1 MSAIKYEEEL
11 KRVFIAHEKSTNVF
25 LDHTN
30 WLWVGLY
37 SILFLLDLFF
47 FKALDATII
56 NMILL
61 ASYVLLFAAVHIWV
75 KSKDFTGRWVKY
87 VLMAPILLSSIG
99 MTIFSEAMFDVAY
112 VALLMISSAYYNR
125 RVVLSISLLGIFSY
139 ALAKCLYLLIDFDNL
154 ATEYEESFSEDTL
167 WVSFPFF
174 LLYVIFSVF
183 SVLKAMSGKKE
194 IENYVREYC
203 ENISMNNELSVARS
217 IQHGMLQPEAYIT
230 EDFEIYA
237 SMSSA
242 KAVGGDFYDY
252 YRKDERYVFFN
263 IADVSGKGLPAS
275 MFAVNTNSFLRA
287 YSTWDI
293 PVDHVCNTTNKTL
306 CERNPEKMFVT
317 AFVGFLDITTGM
329 VSYVN
334 AGHTPAYVLRAN
346 GSVEQV
352 CSKPNFVLGRKGR
365 FSYKSEHIKL
375 ESGDRLFL
383 YTDGITEAMSTDG
396 TLFGNDRLKLA
407 LEEGVNNKGKALID
421 FILDKVNEFSA
432 GAEQADDMTILML
445 DYKSNCKSYKTA
457 TQTFDVSK
465 ENYNSIIDFIK
476 ELPQSEG
483 WSQKIINNACLCTDE
498 TFANLDMY
506 AFPPTQTE
514 RKLTIT
520 TTIWDNYYKIVFADN
535 GMPFNP
541 LAVNSTNVTE
551 GIKKQRKKGG
561 LGIYMVKNLA
571 DFTSYKFDN
580 KQNILT
586 IELWK

>member
-47 FKALDATII
+47 FKALDATIT

-61 ASYVLLFAAVHIWV
+61 GSYVLLFAAVHIWV
-75 KSKDFTGRWVKY
+75 KSKDFTGWWVKY
-87 VLMAPILLSSIG
+87 VLMSPILISTMG

-125 RVVLSISLLGIFSY
+125 KVVVSISVIGIFSY
-139 ALAKCLYLLIDFDNL
+139 TLAKCLYLTIDFDNL

-183 SVLKAMSGKKE
+183 SVLKAMSGRKE

-203 ENISMNNELSVARS
+203 ENININDELSVAQA
-217 IQHGMLQPEAYIT
+217 IQHGMLQPKAYIT

-275 MFAVNTNSFLRA
+275 MFAVNTSSYMRA
-287 YSTWDI
+287 SSKADVNIYE
-293 PVDHVCNTTNKTL
+293 VCNTTNKSL

-317 AFVGFLDITTGM
+317 TFMGFLNLETGM
-329 VSYVN
+329 VDYIN
-334 AGHTPAYVLRAN
+334 AGHNPAFIIKAD
-346 GSVEQV
+346 GSVQRLI
-352 CSKPNFVLGRKGR
+352 SQRNFVLARKPK
-365 FSYKSEHIKL
+365 FNFKTDYL
-375 ESGDRLFL
+375 QMQPGDCLFL
-383 YTDGITEAMSTDG
+383 YTDGITEAFNSNGEM
-396 TLFGNDRLKLA
+396 FGEDRLEETLRSGAKLTA
-407 LEEGVNNKGKALID
+407 GDLIEHVKKEVSS
-421 FILDKVNEFSA
+421 FTS
-432 GAEQADDMTILML
+432 GAEQSDDMTML
-445 DYKSNCKSYKTA
+445 LLKYKSNRRSYQTQTA
-457 TQTFDVSK
+457 TFDIDRSS
-465 ENYNSIIDFIK
+465 YDSIMDFVK
-476 ELPQSEG
+476 ELPQEAG
-483 WSQKIINNACLCTDE
+483 WAKRFIDDVCICTDE
-498 TFANLDMY
+498 VFANLDMH
-506 AFPPTQTE
+506 AFTEEQKE

-520 TTIWDNYYKIVFADN
+520 ATLWDNRYKLVFADN
-535 GMPFNP
+535 GTPFNP
-541 LAVNSTNVTE
+541 LAVDSSRAVA
-551 GIKKQRKKGG
+551 GVKKHVKGG
-561 LGIYMVKNLA
+561 LGIFVIKKIA
-571 DFTSYKFDN
+571 DYLSYKFDN
-580 KQNILT
+580 KNNILT
-586 IELWK
+586 LEIWK

>member
-37 SILFLLDLFF
+37 SIFFLLDLFF
-47 FKALDATII
+47 FKVLDATIT

-87 VLMAPILLSSIG
+87 VLMSPILISTMG

-183 SVLKAMSGKKE
+183 SVLKAMSGRKE

-203 ENISMNNELSVARS
+203 ENISINDELSVAQA
-217 IQHGMLQPEAYIT
+217 IQHGMLQPKAYIT

-275 MFAVNTNSFLRA
+275 LFAVNTSSFLRA
-287 YSTWDI
+287 YSKWDA
-293 PVDHVCNTTNKTL
+293 PVDFVCGTTNKTL
-306 CERNPEKMFVT
+306 CERNPKKMFVT
-317 AFVGFLDITTGM
+317 AFVGFLDILTGT
-329 VSYVN
+329 VDYVN
-334 AGHTPAYVLRAN
+334 AGHTPAYVLRSD

-352 CSKPNFVLGRKGR
+352 KSRPNFVLARNAKYTFR
-365 FSYKSEHIKL
+365 TEYIHLKP
-375 ESGDRLFL
+375 GDRLFL
-383 YTDGITEAMSTDG
+383 YTDGITEAMNTYD
-396 TLFGNDRLKLA
+396 TLFGNARLKEA
-407 LEEGVNNKGKALID
+407 LEEGVALKGGDLIG
-421 FILDKVNEFSA
+421 FILNKVKEFSA
-432 GAEQADDMTILML
+432 GREQADDITML
-445 DYKSNCKSYKTA
+445 LLEYKSNNKSYKTA
-457 TQTFDVSK
+457 TQTFDVKQES
-465 ENYNSIIDFIK
+465 YNSIIEFIK
-476 ELPQSEG
+476 ALPQSEG
-483 WSQKIINNACLCTDE
+483 WSKKIIDNACVCTDE
-498 TFANLDMY
+498 IFANLDMY
-506 AFPPTQTE
+506 AFPPTQTD

-520 TTIWDNYYKIVFADN
+520 TTIWDNHFKIVFADN

-541 LAVNSTNVTE
+541 LAVESTKVAE
-551 GIKKQRKKGG
+551 GVKQHKRGG
-561 LGIYMVKNLA
+561 LGIFMVKNLA
-571 DFTSYKFDN
+571 NYTAYKFDN

>member
-1 MSAIKYEEEL
+1 MSAIKYEDEL
-11 KRVFIAHEKSTNVF
+11 KRVFIDHEKRTNIF

-47 FKALDATII
+47 FKALDATIT

-61 ASYVLLFAAVHIWV
+61 GSYVLLFAAVHIWV

-87 VLMAPILLSSIG
+87 VLMSPILISSMG
-99 MTIFSEAMFDVAY
+99 MTIFSEAMFDIAY

-125 RVVLSISLLGIFSY
+125 KVVLSISVLGILSY
-139 ALAKCLYLLIDFDNL
+139 ALAKCLYLIIDFDNL

-183 SVLKAMSGKKE
+183 SVLKAMSGRKE

-203 ENISMNNELSVARS
+203 ENISMNNELSVAQA

-275 MFAVNTNSFLRA
+275 MFAVNTSSYMRA
-287 YSTWDI
+287 SSKADVNIYE
-293 PVDHVCNTTNKTL
+293 VCNTTNKSL

-317 AFVGFLDITTGM
+317 AFMGFLNLETGM
-329 VSYVN
+329 VDYIN
-334 AGHTPAYVLRAN
+334 AGHNPAFIIKAD
-346 GSVEQV
+346 GSVQRLI
-352 CSKPNFVLGRKGR
+352 SQRNFVLARKPK
-365 FSYKSEHIKL
+365 FNFKTDYL
-375 ESGDRLFL
+375 QMQPGDRLFL
-383 YTDGITEAMSTDG
+383 YTDGITEAFNSNGEM
-396 TLFGNDRLKLA
+396 FGEDRLEEALRSGAKLTA
-407 LEEGVNNKGKALID
+407 GDLIEHVKKEVSS
-421 FILDKVNEFSA
+421 FTS
-432 GAEQADDMTILML
+432 GAEQSDDMTML
-445 DYKSNCKSYKTA
+445 LLKYKSNRRSYQTQTA
-457 TQTFDVSK
+457 TFDIDRSS
-465 ENYNSIIDFIK
+465 YDSIMDFVK
-476 ELPQSEG
+476 ELPQEAG
-483 WSQKIINNACLCTDE
+483 WAKRFIDDVCICTDE
-498 TFANLDMY
+498 VFANLDMH
-506 AFPPTQTE
+506 AFTEEQKE

-520 TTIWDNYYKIVFADN
+520 ATLWDNRYKLVFADN
-535 GMPFNP
+535 GTPFNP
-541 LAVNSTNVTE
+541 LAVDSSRAVA
-551 GIKKQRKKGG
+551 GVKKHVKGG
-561 LGIYMVKNLA
+561 LGIFVIKKIA
-571 DFTSYKFDN
+571 DYLSYKFDN
-580 KQNILT
+580 KNNILT
-586 IELWK
+586 LEIWK

>member
-11 KRVFIAHEKSTNVF
+11 KRVFIAHEKSTSVF

-47 FKALDATII
+47 FKVLDATIT

-61 ASYVLLFAAVHIWV
+61 GSYVLLFAAVHIWV

-87 VLMAPILLSSIG
+87 VLMSPILISTMG

-112 VALLMISSAYYNR
+112 VALLMISSAYYDR
-125 RVVLSISLLGIFSY
+125 KVVVSISVIGIFSY
-139 ALAKCLYLLIDFDNL
+139 ALAKCLYLIIDFDHL

-203 ENISMNNELSVARS
+203 ENISMNNELSVAQS

-263 IADVSGKGLPAS
+263 IADVSGKGLPAA
-275 MFAVNTNSFLRA
+275 MFAVNTSSYMRA
-287 YSTWDI
+287 SSKADVNIYE
-293 PVDHVCNTTNKTL
+293 VCNTTNKSL

-317 AFVGFLDITTGM
+317 TFMGFLNLETGM
-329 VSYVN
+329 VDYIN
-334 AGHTPAYVLRAN
+334 AGHNPA
-346 GSVEQV
+346 
-352 CSKPNFVLGRKGR
+352 FI
-365 FSYKSEHIKL
+365 IKA
-375 ESGDRLFL
+375 
-383 YTDGITEAMSTDG
+383 DG
-396 TLFGNDRLKLA
+396 
-407 LEEGVNNKGKALID
+407 
-421 FILDKVNEFSA
+421 
-432 GAEQADDMTILML
+432 
-445 DYKSNCKSYKTA
+445 
-457 TQTFDVSK
+457 
-465 ENYNSIIDFIK
+465 
-476 ELPQSEG
+476 
-483 WSQKIINNACLCTDE
+483 
-498 TFANLDMY
+498 
-506 AFPPTQTE
+506 
-514 RKLTIT
+514 
-520 TTIWDNYYKIVFADN
+520 
-535 GMPFNP
+535 
-541 LAVNSTNVTE
+541 
-551 GIKKQRKKGG
+551 
-561 LGIYMVKNLA
+561 
-571 DFTSYKFDN
+571 
-580 KQNILT
+580 
-586 IELWK
+586 

>member
-47 FKALDATII
+47 FKVLDATIT

-61 ASYVLLFAAVHIWV
+61 GSYVLLFAAVHIWV
-75 KSKDFTGRWVKY
+75 KSKDFTGKWVKY
-87 VLMAPILLSSIG
+87 VLMSPILISTMG

-203 ENISMNNELSVARS
+203 ENISMNNELSVAQS

-275 MFAVNTNSFLRA
+275 MFAVNTSSYMRA
-287 YSTWDI
+287 SSKADVNIYE
-293 PVDHVCNTTNKTL
+293 VCNTTNKSL

-317 AFVGFLDITTGM
+317 TFMGFLNLETGM
-329 VSYVN
+329 VDYIN
-334 AGHTPAYVLRAN
+334 AGHNPAFIIKAD
-346 GSVEQV
+346 GSVQRLI
-352 CSKPNFVLGRKGR
+352 SQRNFVLARKPK
-365 FSYKSEHIKL
+365 FNFKTDYL
-375 ESGDRLFL
+375 QMQPGDCLFL
-383 YTDGITEAMSTDG
+383 YTDGITEAFNSNGEM
-396 TLFGNDRLKLA
+396 FGEDRLEEALRSGTKLTA
-407 LEEGVNNKGKALID
+407 GDLIEHVKKEVSS
-421 FILDKVNEFSA
+421 FTS
-432 GAEQADDMTILML
+432 GAEQSDDMTML
-445 DYKSNCKSYKTA
+445 LLKYKSNRRSYQTQTA
-457 TQTFDVSK
+457 TFDIDRSS
-465 ENYNSIIDFIK
+465 YDSIMDFVK
-476 ELPQSEG
+476 ELPQEAG
-483 WSQKIINNACLCTDE
+483 WAKRFIDDVCICTDE
-498 TFANLDMY
+498 VFANLDMH
-506 AFPPTQTE
+506 AFTEEQKE

-520 TTIWDNYYKIVFADN
+520 ATLWDNRYKLVFADN
-535 GMPFNP
+535 GTPFNP
-541 LAVNSTNVTE
+541 LAVDSSRAVA
-551 GIKKQRKKGG
+551 GVKKHVKGG
-561 LGIYMVKNLA
+561 LGIFVIKKIA
-571 DFTSYKFDN
+571 DYLSYKFDN
-580 KQNILT
+580 KNNILT
-586 IELWK
+586 LEIWK

>member
-1 MSAIKYEEEL
+1 MSKLQFEDEL
-11 KRVFIAHEKSTNVF
+11 RRVLMESEQRTNRF
-25 LDHTN
+25 LDHIN
-30 WLWVGLY
+30 WLWVGVFF
-37 SILFLLDLFF
+37 IFFLLDAIFYY
-47 FKALDATII
+47 ALKATIM

-61 ASYVLLFAAVHIWV
+61 LSYDGLFVTAHFWAKHKNYSG
-75 KSKDFTGRWVKY
+75 KSTKY
-87 VLMAPILLSSIG
+87 VLMAPILASAFG
-99 MTIFSEAMFDVAY
+99 MTIFSEAIFDIAY
-112 VALLMISSAYYNR
+112 VAVLMISSTYNDKKVAIR
-125 RVVLSISLLGIFSY
+125 MSIIGFLTYI
-139 ALAKCLYLLIDFDNL
+139 LAKSLYIVIDFNNL
-154 ATEYEESFSEDTL
+154 ATTYEDDFTEEML
-167 WVSFPFF
+167 WTTIPYF
-174 LLYVIFSVF
+174 LLYIIFSLF
-183 SVLKAMSGKKE
+183 SVLKSIKGKRE

-203 ENISMNNELSVARS
+203 ENINMNDELSVAQS
-217 IQHGMLQPEAYIT
+217 IQHGTLQPESYVT

-237 SMSSA
+237 HMDSA

-275 MFAVNTNSFLRA
+275 LFAVNTSSFLRA
-287 YSTWDI
+287 YSSWDI
-293 PVDHVCNTTNKTL
+293 PVDRVCNTTNKTL

-541 LAVNSTNVTE
+541 LAVNNTNVTE